1 MSFLV
6 NPFRFAVVAGT
17 TWDPANKG
25 ANVTLSDANLSA
37 TRATGSGVQSVRT
50 TVARATGSG
59 TFTYNPEDAA
69 NFFPLIGVCNATFLV
84 TTNISLGDS
93 NSVGIFSNGDIAGG
107 PGGTTGLTFD
117 TGDVA
122 TLTLNRPGNN
132 LTIQKNGGTGV
143 NIDISSVS
151 GTNLYFACSVFD
163 SAGKITANF
172 SGFP

>member
-25 ANVTLSDANLSA
+25 ANATLSDGNLSV
-37 TRATGSGVQSVRT
+37 TRATGSGQQSVRT
-50 TVARATGSG
+50 TVARATGSA
-59 TFTYNPEDAA
+59 TMTYNPEDAA
-69 NFFPLIGVCNATFLV
+69 NTYPVIGVCNPTFGI
-84 TTNISLGDS
+84 TGGTPLGDA
-93 NSVGIFSNGDIAGG
+93 NSIGIFSSGDISGG
-107 PGGTTGLTFD
+107 PGGSTGLTFD

-122 TLTLNRPGNN
+122 TLTLNRPANT
-132 LTIQKNGGTGV
+132 LAIQKNGGASV
-143 NIDISSVS
+143 PIDISSLS

-163 SAGKITANF
+163 STGKITANF